1 MTKYVGTYSLE
12 DLLAQRFTPA
22 SQFGFDNIARAIQA
36 HLDWLNGQVAD
47 QMGLIAESSTDVR
60 RVWGGSEN
68 MQMKEVDELGVA
80 RTQKDTNGVEI
91 DFPLRKFSISTGW
104 TSDFIARATPADLA
118 QKALDVETAYVTRLR
133 QELSAALFGKA
144 NYSFVDWLGDGT
156 TLAIKKLLNADGTAI
171 PNAPDGTTFAGT
183 HQHYVGTSGASL
195 AYTDIDTL
203 IANVTEHMLGGV
215 KLFINRANVATW
227 TALSGTK
234 FTALTLAVVAVPGR
248 TSGTVVTDSVQDDP
262 DNKLVGYWAGYE
274 VHTRS
279 WVPSGYYM
287 AFATQSPQKPIV
299 HRLDKFTALNGMRM
313 VYQLNAHPL
322 TAQTFE
328 SEIGFGAWGRH
339 AAAVLDGGHQT
350 TYSNPSG
357 LVR

>member
-1 MTKYVGTYSLE
+1 M
-12 DLLAQRFTPA
+12 
-22 SQFGFDNIARAIQA
+22 
-36 HLDWLNGQVAD
+36 
-47 QMGLIAESSTDVR
+47 
-60 RVWGGSEN
+60 
-68 MQMKEVDELGVA
+68 
-80 RTQKDTNGVEI
+80 
-91 DFPLRKFSISTGW
+91 
-104 TSDFIARATPADLA
+104 
-118 QKALDVETAYVTRLR
+118 
-133 QELSAALFGKA
+133 LFR
-144 NYSFVDWLGDGT
+144 S
-156 TLAIKKLLNADGTAI
+156 
-171 PNAPDGTTFAGT
+171 
-183 HQHYVGTSGASL
+183 
-195 AYTDIDTL
+195 
-203 IANVTEHMLGGV
+203 
-215 KLFINRANVATW
+215 
-227 TALSGTK
+227 
-234 FTALTLAVVAVPGR
+234 
-248 TSGTVVTDSVQDDP
+248 SVQDDP
-262 DNKLVGYWAGYE
+262 DNKLVGYWAGYV